1 MLSDFLVGQAAEE
14 DQCDQLA
21 RHGIKGRQRRVHA
34 GAVLAGRQ
42 EVGRVAAIL
51 GFDLQQGM
59 RFGVA
64 QGGIGPAQMVEGT
77 AAGNGQDP
85 RQRPAAGR
93 IVAQRLAPYLKE
105 DVLHH
110 LLGGHRIPDDTQDD
124 AMHPA
129 TGGVIELGQGI
140 LVATSDALKASGQFE
155 VFGRSPSSAR
165 ARVRIATVQGACK
178 AGGRR
183 GARQDHRLQVLGHG
197 HRSLL

>member
-1 MLSDFLVGQAAEE
+1 MLSDFLVGQTAEE

-21 RHGIKGRQRRVHA
+21 GHRVKGRQRRVHP

-42 EVGRVAAIL
+42 EVGRATTAIL
-51 GFDLQQGM
+51 GFGLQQGM
-59 RFGVA
+59 RFGVT
-64 QGGIGPAQMVEGT
+64 QGRIGPAQMVEGT

-129 TGGVIELGQGI
+129 TGAVIELGQGI

-155 VFGRSPSSAR
+155 VFGRSPSAAL
-165 ARVRIATVQGACK
+165 ARVRGASK
-178 AGGRR
+178 AWRQR
-183 GARQDHRLQVLGHG
+183 GAGRDHRLQVLGHG